1 MGELHK
7 GSKPKPSFNK
17 ILLEAIDETLFSLG
31 ESVKTSIYF
40 HLEETFNIKRREIP
54 LRINDFSN
62 ALERIF
68 GIGARHLEILFM
80 KNLRAKIGVTCEW
93 PALKWPACKW
103 IIPEVTFQ
111 ECVDLMKRKFEDIY
125 KKEEM
130 GVLIDVYEE
139 EYI

>member
-1 MGELHK
+1 LHK
-7 GSKPKPSFNK
+7 GSKPKLSFNK
-17 ILLEAIDETLFSLG
+17 ILLAAIDEALSSLG

-40 HLEETFNIKRREIP
+40 HLEETFNIKRWEIP

-62 ALERIF
+62 ALEKIL

-80 KNLRAKIGVTCEW
+80 KNLHAKIGVTCEW
-93 PALKWPACKW
+93 PAFKWPMCKW

-111 ECVDLMKRKFEDIY
+111 EYVGLMKQNFEDTY

-130 GVLIDVYEE
+130 GVLIETYEE
-139 EYI
+139 ECT

>member
-1 MGELHK
+1 LGELHK
-7 GSKPKPSFNK
+7 GSKPKLSFNK
-17 ILLEAIDETLFSLG
+17 ILLEAIDEALSSLG

-80 KNLRAKIGVTCEW
+80 KNLYAKIGVTS
-93 PALKWPACKW
+93 KWPAYKWPVCKW
-103 IIPEVTFQ
+103 IIPDVTFQ
-111 ECVDLMKRKFEDIY
+111 ECVDLMKRNFEDAN

-130 GVLIDVYEE
+130 EVLIDVYEE
-139 EYI
+139 KCV

>member
-1 MGELHK
+1 MHK
-7 GSKPKPSFNK
+7 GSKPKLSFNK
-17 ILLEAIDETLFSLG
+17 ILLEAIDEALSSLG

-80 KNLRAKIGVTCEW
+80 KNLYAKIGVTS
-93 PALKWPACKW
+93 KWPAYKWPVCKW
-103 IIPEVTFQ
+103 IIPDVTFQ
-111 ECVDLMKRKFEDIY
+111 ECVDLMKRNFEDAN

-130 GVLIDVYEE
+130 EVLIDVYEE
-139 EYI
+139 KCV

>member
-1 MGELHK
+1 MHK
-7 GSKPKPSFNK
+7 ESKPKPSFNK
-17 ILLEAIDETLFSLG
+17 ILLAAIDEALSSLG

-40 HLEETFNIKRREIP
+40 HLEETFNIKRWEIP

-62 ALERIF
+62 ALEKIF

-80 KNLRAKIGVTCEW
+80 KNLHAKIGVTCEW
-93 PALKWPACKW
+93 PAFKWSMCKW

-111 ECVDLMKRKFEDIY
+111 EYVGLMKQNFEDTY

-130 GVLIDVYEE
+130 GVLIETYEE
-139 EYI
+139 ECT